1 MKLAIAIS
9 KGRIAPL
16 FDTSR
21 RLLIL
26 ELGEDR
32 PASSEDVELLD
43 DGEFTRIAV
52 MTRLNVH
59 TLICGAISRELSA
72 SIEDR
77 GVRVLAFVSGDIDRV
92 VEAFLAGTLHSDVFS
107 MPGCGCQRR
116 RRHSGQSGREP

>member
-32 PASSEDVELLD
+32 PVWSEDLELLE
-43 DGEFTRIAV
+43 DGEFSRVAV

-59 TLICGAISRELSA
+59 TLICGAISRELAA
-72 SIEDR
+72 SLEGR
-77 GVRVLAFVSGDIDRV
+77 GVRVVAFISGDIDRV
-92 VEAFLAGTLHSDVFS
+92 VQAFLADTLHSDVFC
-107 MPGCGCQRR
+107 MPGCGCRRR
-116 RRHSGQSGREP
+116 RRHSGPSGREP